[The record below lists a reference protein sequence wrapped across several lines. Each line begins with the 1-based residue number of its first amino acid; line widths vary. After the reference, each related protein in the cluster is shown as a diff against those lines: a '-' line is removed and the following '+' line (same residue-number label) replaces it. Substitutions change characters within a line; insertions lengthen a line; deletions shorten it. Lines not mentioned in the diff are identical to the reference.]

1 MNSKDPP
8 LHAGHRSTT
17 VGDQFGDVRITTH
30 KRGTFSAA
38 PLYGGCTAGSFKED
52 SVVAVGGEYRRW
64 AGLAGVLMLVLPLLG
79 CSGGSGGSVGVSSS
93 GGSKAA
99 VGPEIAAVEEPQAG
113 TQTVEGFDRMVV
125 KTAELGLKSGDV
137 RESADEAREVSDRF
151 GGDVLSSR
159 VYGGSGPVSAD
170 LVITVPAGEF
180 EAALDELRGLGE
192 KVTTDSVEGQDVTEE
207 FVDLES
213 RERNLLAAEE
223 SLLAL
228 YEKAQSVD
236 DTLEVER
243 ELTDI
248 RGEIEQVQGRI
259 QYLEKRTASSEISA
273 TITPVANVKP
283 EPAWSPR
290 LVAAR
295 AWDASLLVL
304 QTAATA
310 AISAVVF
317 CWWLLPALVVGLV
330 WWRKN
335 RTQPTDASG

>member
-1 MNSKDPP
+1 M
-8 LHAGHRSTT
+8 
-17 VGDQFGDVRITTH
+17 
-30 KRGTFSAA
+30 
-38 PLYGGCTAGSFKED
+38 
-52 SVVAVGGEYRRW
+52 VAVGGEYRRW
-64 AGLAGVLMLVLPLLG
+64 AGLISVLLLVLLLQG
-79 CSGGSGGSVGVSSS
+79 CGGGGSGGSAAVSPDGSEAAAGPEMAAA
-93 GGSKAA
+93 GGSQSGAQ
-99 VGPEIAAVEEPQAG
+99 AVES
-113 TQTVEGFDRMVV
+113 FDRMVV
-125 KTAELGLKSGDV
+125 KTAELGLKSGNV

-170 LVITVPAGEF
+170 LVISVPSGEF

-192 KVTTDSVEGQDVTEE
+192 RVTMDSVEGQDVTEE

-223 SLLAL
+223 SLLTL
-228 YEKAQSVD
+228 YEKAESVD

-248 RGEIEQVQGRI
+248 RGQIEQVQGRI
-259 QYLEKRTASSEISA
+259 QYLQKRTASSEISLSIA
-273 TITPVANVKP
+273 PTKTAKP
-283 EPAWSPR
+283 EPVWSPR

-304 QTAATA
+304 QIATTA

-317 CWWLLPALVVGLV
+317 CWWLLPAVVAGLV
-330 WWRKN
+330 WWRRN
-335 RTQPTDASG
+335 RPQPTDASG